1 MPKVPLDAPSIQ
13 WSINASLHTWFQDF
27 AERLGTNGSFL
38 LRAFCTQLKEG
49 DPAIIIQLETMLE
62 RGMRAAILDP
72 KVARFYLDAHTRDWL
87 TSYLKALR
95 HPKYPRRR
103 VWVRHLINGYLLWLQ
118 QNDEHGMVFRP
129 GNLMSEQT

>member
-1 MPKVPLDAPSIQ
+1 MPKAFADAPSIQ
-13 WSINASLHTWFQDF
+13 WSINASLHIWFQNF

-49 DPAIIIQLETMLE
+49 DPVITKQLDTMLE
-62 RGMRAAILDP
+62 CGMRAAILDP
-72 KVARFYLDAHTRDWL
+72 KVARFYLDAPTRDWL
-87 TSYLKALR
+87 TSYLQHLR

-118 QNDEHGMVFRP
+118 QSEGRGMVFRP
-129 GNLMSEQT
+129 GNLLREQI